1 MEAKGVRRRK
11 GAKRMECAELAPA
24 FEPAYPSD
32 SGSKLRALQTLRA
45 VRFAPSESGRMAVSN
60 GTPGSLSLL
69 RIYQRHVPRHVPQH
83 LGDDM
88 ICGDA
93 FGFGLEIQNQTVAK
107 CGGGDGFD
115 VVEAD
120 VETTL
125 DESADFAGQDE
136 RLSAARAAAKTEILR
151 GYRRGGFG
159 LGIRGQRE
167 TPWVNLSGRG
177 PRGLAHP
184 GPLLHSGGA
193 CH

>member
-60 GTPGSLSLL
+60 GMPGSLRLL

-83 LGDDM
+83 LGDDL

-93 FGFGLEIQNQTVAK
+93 FGFGLEIQNQTVAQ
-107 CGGGDGFD
+107 GGGCDGFD
-115 VVEAD
+115 ALESI
-120 VETTL
+120 L
-125 DESADFAGQDE
+125 DTA
-136 RLSAARAAAKTEILR
+136 
-151 GYRRGGFG
+151 
-159 LGIRGQRE
+159 
-167 TPWVNLSGRG
+167 
-177 PRGLAHP
+177 
-184 GPLLHSGGA
+184 LH
-193 CH
+193 